1 VVTPKRL
8 RRARIVLL
16 KVTHAP
22 YVLTI
27 WAFENGDDY
36 FTNAK
41 DGRMISSTTLKG
53 PSALALGRPNAA
65 TPQETPRLETTQAS
79 IDLAREAAINAGTE
93 DMEGSGK
100 IAENEDLKSLVMK
113 LMAKVD
119 QLSDQLADQK

>member
-1 VVTPKRL
+1 
-8 RRARIVLL
+8 VLL

-27 WAFENGDDY
+27 WAFENIDDY

-41 DGRMISSTTLKG
+41 DGGRMISSTTLKG

-79 IDLAREAAINAGTE
+79 IDLAREVATNTGAE
-93 DMEGSGK
+93 EMEGSGNTP
-100 IAENEDLKSLVMK
+100 ENEDLKSLVKK
-113 LMAKVD
+113 LMVKVE